1 MLDIFTRLLDY
12 LLPPHPSVLRLRKEK
27 PEDFLH
33 FFSPQKYGNCVYL
46 SDYSNNLINLAIK
59 ANKFHNNHHA
69 SKLLSTLLNKW
80 LKSLPKKTTILVPI
94 PLTKNHEHDRG
105 YNQVLRILQNLDM
118 NEQNL
123 ILNLLSKTKET
134 VSQTKL
140 DRQQRL
146 HNLDDAFTFIKP
158 NIDIKSYRIVLIDDV
173 VTTGATMS
181 SAYKVLQKNLP
192 KDIEILCLALA
203 H

>member
-1 MLDIFTRLLDY
+1 MLDIFTKLLDH
-12 LLPPHPSVLRLRKEK
+12 LLPPHPSILRLRKEK

-46 SDYSNNLINLAIK
+46 SNYSNNLINLAIK

-80 LKSLPKKTTILVPI
+80 LKSLPKKPTILVPI
-94 PLTKNHEHDRG
+94 PLTKKHERDRG
-105 YNQVLRILQNLDM
+105 YNQVLRILQNLET

-123 ILNLLSKTKET
+123 ILNLLSKTRDT

-140 DRQQRL
+140 NRQQRL
-146 HNLDDAFTFIKP
+146 NNQAGVFGFAKP
-158 NIDIKSYRIVLIDDV
+158 DIDIKSYRVILVDDV

-181 SAYKVLQKNLP
+181 SAYKVLRKNLP
-192 KDIEILCLALA
+192 KDTEILCLALA